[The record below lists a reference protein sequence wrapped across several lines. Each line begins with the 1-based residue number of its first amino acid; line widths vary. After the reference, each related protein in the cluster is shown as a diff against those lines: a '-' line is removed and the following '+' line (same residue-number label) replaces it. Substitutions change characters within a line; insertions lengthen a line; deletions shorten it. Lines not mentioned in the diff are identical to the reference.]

1 MVEVRGK
8 AAGSRTGGARKMMAE
23 LLADMICAA
32 VFLAFIT
39 LMWFLV
45 CWGFGIEFLFRQA
58 VGVWAAC
65 HIVSFALRRIEL

>member
-1 MVEVRGK
+1 MEGRGK
-8 AAGSRTGGARKMMAE
+8 TEGSWTRVARKMIVE
-23 LLADMICAA
+23 WLADMICAA
-32 VFLAFIT
+32 VFLALIT

-45 CWGFGIEFLFRQA
+45 CWGFGIEFLFTQA